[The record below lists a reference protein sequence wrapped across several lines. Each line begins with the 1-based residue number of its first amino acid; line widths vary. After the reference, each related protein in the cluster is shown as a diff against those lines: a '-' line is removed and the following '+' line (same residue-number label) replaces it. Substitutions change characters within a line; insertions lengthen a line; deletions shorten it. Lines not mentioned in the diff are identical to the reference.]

1 MKTAARPPS
10 AVQVAVFAKAP
21 VAGEVKTRLAPLL
34 GAADAAELHA
44 TLVRHALATA
54 GNAGLGPVSLWCMP
68 ETGHPFF
75 AACAAQFGVALQ
87 PQRGGH
93 LGERM
98 ARAFDRLL
106 ETGPAL
112 LVGSDCP
119 SLGAEDLR
127 AAAASLATHD
137 AVLQPA
143 EDGGYVLVGPR
154 GGIGIEVVGD
164 RAGCGGG
171 ARAQH
176 GQARVVDERDFRR
189 GHARQRE
196 RAPAGRQRCARPRER
211 EGRGVGR
218 GRLRRYGEKSGG
230 EDRGSSHSPC
240 SASRPEARRR
250 R

>member
-1 MKTAARPPS
+1 MKTAARTPS
-10 AVQVAVFAKAP
+10 DVQVAVFAKAP

-44 TLVRHALATA
+44 TLVRRALATA

-75 AACAAQFGVALQ
+75 AACAAQFGVELQ

-106 ETGPAL
+106 ATGPAL

-137 AVLQPA
+137 AVVQPA
-143 EDGGYVLVGPR
+143 EDGGYVLVGLA
-154 GGIGIEVVGD
+154 
-164 RAGCGGG
+164 RAVPGLFEAIRWGEASVMRDTRARLRAAG
-171 ARAQH
+171 ARW
-176 GQARVVDERDFRR
+176 REMPVRWDVD
-189 GHARQRE
+189 
-196 RAPAGRQRCARPRER
+196 
-211 EGRGVGR
+211 
-218 GRLRRYGEKSGG
+218 
-230 EDRGSSHSPC
+230 
-240 SASRPEARRR
+240 RPEDYRRLLASGLLAEQGR
-250 R
+250 